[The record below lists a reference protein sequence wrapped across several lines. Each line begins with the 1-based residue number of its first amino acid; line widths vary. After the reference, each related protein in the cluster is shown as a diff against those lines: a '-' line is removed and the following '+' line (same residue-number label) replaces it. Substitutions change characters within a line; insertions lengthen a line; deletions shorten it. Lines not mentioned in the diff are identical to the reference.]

1 MKAKCKIKDF
11 AKSIH
16 GNRVLSLDILS
27 GMNEQELNELN
38 DRDLSI
44 DIKQWR
50 ERRSLDANAYFW
62 VLCDRLSEVTGRG
75 KSEIYRD
82 EIRDIGGNSET
93 VCVMDK
99 AVDKLRS
106 AWEKNGLGWQ
116 TETFDSKL
124 DGCTNVTLYYGSS
137 AYDKAQ
143 MARLID
149 NVVQDCKAV
158 GIETMTPDQLDRL
171 KEEWA

>member
-16 GNRVLSLDILS
+16 GNRVLSLDILG

-38 DRDLSI
+38 DRDLSV
-44 DIKQWR
+44 DIKRWR
-50 ERRSLDANAYFW
+50 EKRSLDANAYFW
-62 VLCDRLSEVTGRG
+62 VLCDKLAEKTGQT
-75 KSEIYRD
+75 KKDIYRAC
-82 EIRDIGGNSET
+82 IRDIGGNSET
-93 VCVMDK
+93 VCVLEK
-99 AVDKLRS
+99 ASEKLMS

-116 TETFDSKL
+116 TDSFDSKL
-124 DGCTNVTLYYGSS
+124 DGCINVVLYYGSS
-137 AYDKAQ
+137 TYDKAQ

-171 KEEWA
+171 KEEWS

>member
-1 MKAKCKIKDF
+1 MKAKCRIKDF

>member
-1 MKAKCKIKDF
+1 MKAKCRIKDYARSF
-11 AKSIH
+11 H
-16 GNRVLSLDILS
+16 GERVLSFDILGHFS
-27 GMNEQELNELN
+27 EKELDDLVN
-38 DRDLSI
+38 RDLSV

-149 NVVQDCKAV
+149 NIVQDCKAV
-158 GIETMTPDQLDRL
+158 GVETMTPDQLDRL

>member
-1 MKAKCKIKDF
+1 MKAKCRIKDYARSF
-11 AKSIH
+11 H
-16 GNRVLSLDILS
+16 GERVLSFDILGQFS
-27 GMNEQELNELN
+27 EKELDDLVN
-38 DRDLSI
+38 RDLSV

-93 VCVMDK
+93 VCVMDR

-137 AYDKAQ
+137 AYDKVQ

-149 NVVQDCKAV
+149 NIVQDCKAV

-171 KEEWA
+171 KEEWS

>member
-171 KEEWA
+171 KEEWS

>member
-1 MKAKCKIKDF
+1 MKAKCRIKDYARSF
-11 AKSIH
+11 H
-16 GNRVLSLDILS
+16 GERVLSFDILGQFS
-27 GMNEQELNELN
+27 EKELDDLVN
-38 DRDLSI
+38 RDLSV

-50 ERRSLDANAYFW
+50 EKRSLDANAYFW

-99 AVDKLRS
+99 AVDKLRV

-137 AYDKAQ
+137 AYDKVQ

-158 GIETMTPDQLDRL
+158 GVETMTPEQLDRI
-171 KEEWA
+171 KEEWS